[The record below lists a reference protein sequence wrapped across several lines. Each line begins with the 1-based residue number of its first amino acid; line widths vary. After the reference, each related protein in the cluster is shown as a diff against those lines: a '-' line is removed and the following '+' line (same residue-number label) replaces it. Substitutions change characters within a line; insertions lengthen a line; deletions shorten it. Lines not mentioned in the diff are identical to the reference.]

1 MPSPSKS
8 RAEVRALA
16 WLNKRCCLALAL
28 LPKLC
33 QEIFPMSASSKVP
46 IGAAID
52 GRLAAY
58 ATLAGIAL
66 AAPAAAEA
74 VIIYSGIVN
83 INIPST
89 TSGIYIN
96 LVTGVT
102 STTPAGAPGWDI
114 NPWSSTTLSIWAN
127 NAASPQDGVITN
139 FTGGSSATL
148 IDNLPFGSLIDG
160 SWTYSRTA
168 TVETTGS
175 TAFLLNSSQNLIG
188 FRFFNEATGQYNFGW
203 ARISLSS
210 TLAGQPRTLVDYA
223 YDDSGQPIGNFL
235 PEPTTVTYLGM
246 MAVGALGVRAWRKRR
261 SRENRPTE

>member
-1 MPSPSKS
+1 
-8 RAEVRALA
+8 
-16 WLNKRCCLALAL
+16 
-28 LPKLC
+28 
-33 QEIFPMSASSKVP
+33 MSASGKVP

-74 VIIYSGIVN
+74 AIIYSGIVN

-96 LVTGVT
+96 LVTGVA

-114 NPWSSTTLSIWAN
+114 NPWSSTALNIWAN
-127 NAASPQDGVITN
+127 NSASQQDGIITN
-139 FTGGSSATL
+139 FTFGSSPTL
-148 IDNLPFGSLIDG
+148 IDNLPPNSLVDG

-168 TVETTGS
+168 TVETTGP
-175 TAFLLNSSQNLIG
+175 TAFLLNSSQNSIG

-210 TLAGQPRTLVDYA
+210 TMAGQPRTLVEYA
-223 YDDSGQPIGNFL
+223 YEDSGQPFIAGFV

-261 SRENRPTE
+261 CA